1 MSAWR
6 VNRVSA
12 RITKGAVVQK
22 NTPSLQ
28 SAKACAACAGPQ
40 KGPKLRFC
48 PDSNDILYPREDRQR
63 KVLVYFCKSC
73 DHEVRLCG

>member
-1 MSAWR
+1 M
-6 VNRVSA
+6 
-12 RITKGAVVQK
+12 QE
-22 NTPSLQ
+22 SLKRQ
-28 SAKACAACAGPQ
+28 VFNKTFTLQPAKACAASAGPQ

-73 DHEVRLCG
+73 DHEVGLCG